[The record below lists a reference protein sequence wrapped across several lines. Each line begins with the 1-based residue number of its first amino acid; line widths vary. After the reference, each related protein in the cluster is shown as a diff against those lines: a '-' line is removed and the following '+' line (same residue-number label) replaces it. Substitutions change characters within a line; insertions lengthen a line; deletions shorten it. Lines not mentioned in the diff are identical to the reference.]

1 MICQTKQD
9 LDAWRRSIDTK
20 CSNMH
25 CNSTQILWQQKSIDS
40 YCWWRRSWQWKSCV
54 QIENQAHQAHQ
65 SCRIIIQRSSC
76 ISLDIY
82 LCCCIHLPQ
91 SFPSKQALNPVAFPA
106 ICLHWF
112 YPDQPSLATTVEGGL
127 RAICS
132 WKRRAWR
139 RRTHCGLTRHLG
151 VKVRIEDGE
160 TETDRARGRERG
172 SCIHACAK
180 ETEEETRRLLLQELG
195 EKVGKD
201 AQQSVGK
208 SSFAH
213 GWSSSF

>member
-1 MICQTKQD
+1 MKKIHRYQVFNHALQLHPNLVTTKIHR
-9 LDAWRRSIDTK
+9 LLLLVKKKLAMKVACTNRKSSS
-20 CSNMH
+20 SN
-25 CNSTQILWQQKSIDS
+25 
-40 YCWWRRSWQWKSCV
+40 
-54 QIENQAHQAHQ
+54 HQP
-65 SCRIIIQRSSC
+65 CRIIIKRSSC

-82 LCCCIHLPQ
+82 LCCYIHLPQ
-91 SFPSKQALNPVAFPA
+91 SFPSKQASNPVVFPA

-132 WKRRAWR
+132 WKRRAWKGE
-139 RRTHCGLTRHLG
+139 RTVDSFAIL
-151 VKVRIEDGE
+151 VWKSESK
-160 TETDRARGRERG
+160 TERQRQTERERER
-172 SCIHACAK
+172 CIHACAK

-213 GWSSSF
+213 RWSSSS